1 MNFDAN
7 ITAGIY
13 NPNADKM
20 TAADP
25 TATRTAVLT
34 LRDLN
39 KLKKLRAFR
48 RLESLKRRDRLETIY
63 GSSDGDN
70 VI

>member
-1 MNFDAN
+1 MNFN
-7 ITAGIY
+7 EPTTAGLY
-13 NPNADKM
+13 NPNADKISQ
-20 TAADP
+20 ANP
-25 TATRTAVLT
+25 ENTRTATLT

-63 GSSDGDN
+63 GSSPET
-70 VI
+70 I